1 MGSLCSGGGWYP
13 EASDLRRG
21 GGEER
26 IGAARTRARQE
37 QQEAQRKPIFEVV
50 EPDNNNVDLAIVKE
64 QAIQALEFAEIWK
77 QETERVVDAEALE
90 RIKAATRLRLAGQL
104 PSVPRS
110 TTEAEL

>member
-1 MGSLCSGGGWYP
+1 MGSLCNGGERYP
-13 EASDLRRG
+13 ESIELKQG

-37 QQEAQRKPIFEVV
+37 QQEAKRKPNFEVV
-50 EPDNNNVDLAIVKE
+50 EPDNVNLAIVKE
-64 QAIQALEFAEIWK
+64 QAVQALEFAEVWK